1 MNKYFLIIARYPDWR
16 QEFFNEYIYPRSEEY
31 CKIHGYEFIYISE
44 GIEKIRN
51 SYTWNKPFIINDMLQ
66 NKLKEGDVLT
76 SFDADAIIVDKYK
89 DFIPPEDKS
98 FTYSIDTANTHNMGL
113 YSLRNNEWTRN
124 LFKLII
130 DEDRYLSL
138 SNNISYHEGLNTYN
152 KFWESLPHQASI
164 YSLFGIKRHSEKSF
178 FDIKNYGW
186 NSSVDKWTA
195 YDVESLKDNIEILP
209 TNWNV
214 TEVRGESS
222 CIFYINKSTYN
233 NVIVRHFAGP
243 QKWRKIWLEKGK
255 LSFHL
260 NFLNPIRIMKNLIK
274 SVL

>member
-1 MNKYFLIIARYPDWR
+1 MNKYFLIIASYPDWR
-16 QEFFNEYIYPRSEEY
+16 QEFFNKYIYPRAEEY
-31 CKIHGYEFIYISE
+31 CKIHGYEFIYMSE
-44 GIEKIRN
+44 GIEKIRD
-51 SYTWNKPFIINDMLQ
+51 SYTWNKPFIISNMLQ
-66 NKLKEGDVLT
+66 TKLNEGDVLT

-89 DFIPPEDKS
+89 DFIPPKDKS

-113 YSLRNNEWTRN
+113 YSMRNNEWTRN

-138 SNNISYHEGLNTYN
+138 SGKLSYHEGLNTYN
-152 KFWESLPHQASI
+152 KFWESLPHQASV
-164 YSLFGIKRHSEKSF
+164 YSLFGIKRHSRKSF
-178 FDIKNYGW
+178 FDLKDYGW

-195 YDVESLKDNIEILP
+195 YDIKSLKNNIEILP

-222 CIFYINKSTYN
+222 CIFYINKSNYN

-243 QKWRKIWLEKGK
+243 QEWRKIWLEKGK
-255 LSFHL
+255 LTFHL
-260 NFLNPIRIMKNLIK
+260 NFLNPIRIIKNFIR

>member
-31 CKIHGYEFIYISE
+31 CKIHDYEFIYISE

-51 SYTWNKPFIINDMLQ
+51 SYTWNKPFIIDDLLQ

-89 DFIPPEDKS
+89 DFIPPKDKS

-130 DEDRYLSL
+130 DEERYRSL
-138 SNNISYHEGLNTYN
+138 SDNISYHEGLNTYD
-152 KFWESLPHQASI
+152 KFWESLPHQASV

-186 NSSVDKWTA
+186 NSSLDKWTV
-195 YDVESLKDNIEILP
+195 YDIDTLKENIEILP

-222 CIFYINKSTYN
+222 CVFYINKSTYN

-255 LSFHL
+255 LGFHI
-260 NFLNPIRIMKNLIK
+260 NFLNPIRILKNLIR
-274 SVL
+274 SFL